1 MSRKKKR
8 AEREEREKK
17 EAIEKERKR
26 VADGK
31 EMGDIKF
38 NLEQQVIDLIGLPIS
53 ICLSNLSYVSISL
66 FIFTLYL
73 CTIYIHIYIYH
84 SSFFL
89 FISLSIYPWTCL
101 FGHRHQQSKT
111 CSSQSDVSKAF
122 TRSNNWSLKWV
133 YTGCFKNSVSLDK
146 H

>member
-53 ICLSNLSYVSISL
+53 ICLSNLSYVCISL

-89 FISLSIYPWTCL
+89 SIILSIY
-101 FGHRHQQSKT
+101 
-111 CSSQSDVSKAF
+111 
-122 TRSNNWSLKWV
+122 
-133 YTGCFKNSVSLDK
+133 
-146 H
+146 